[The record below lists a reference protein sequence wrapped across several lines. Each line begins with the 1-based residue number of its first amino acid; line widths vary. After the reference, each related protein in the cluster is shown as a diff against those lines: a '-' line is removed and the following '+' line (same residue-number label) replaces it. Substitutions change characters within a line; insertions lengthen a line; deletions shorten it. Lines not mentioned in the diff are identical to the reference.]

1 LNAHNRPGTPKKA
14 ALVAVVA
21 ALYTVLFG
29 FTLTT
34 SRQPA
39 FAKPAPSAP
48 AADSTKVIT
57 PAKTGSQK
65 ASSKDVAS
73 EQSSANGLNKPHEA
87 SDAVPSGQ
95 SNEQVHSGEPKDGS
109 PSGESKDDVNSADL
123 NKPTPDTAGGDTVF
137 GGSSIDEEMV
147 IGKVL
152 TITRPKINQELYA
165 HTGMVS
171 EHQMVRVKVLEGELK
186 GKEFV
191 IPHELTD
198 NPAFNVAVSPG
209 QEVVLAV
216 VPNKDGKIEVSICD
230 YHRAPVLYWLL
241 AIFLVAFLALGG
253 KKGFKSLVGL
263 LATVLLIGYILL
275 PMSLK
280 GYNPLYTAVG
290 ICLLAGT
297 TSIMLIGGFSKK
309 SLSAIIGTVGG
320 VIVAGLAAHIVIELC
335 PLNGLS
341 SEEAQ
346 ILRGSVLV
354 QQMPFYSGL
363 LAAGMLIGALGV
375 IMDVAISIASSIA
388 EVAKTDTKLTT
399 KQLYD
404 SGMNVGRDIMGT
416 MTNTLILAYAGSA
429 LPLLLLATQ
438 MPTIKLLNLDLFATE
453 VASAL
458 SGSLGLTLTIPLTAL
473 AAAKLMSE
481 KQK

>member
-1 LNAHNRPGTPKKA
+1 MNPPNRPEKPNKA
-14 ALVAVVA
+14 ALVAIVA
-21 ALYTVLFG
+21 ALYAVLSVSSFPSAG
-29 FTLTT
+29 I
-34 SRQPA
+34 
-39 FAKPAPSAP
+39 AKPEANTTQKTSTSQPSSTKTLEQQLSAQSSPAGQSLEKRKQTDPPASVKTNAP
-48 AADSTKVIT
+48 A
-57 PAKTGSQK
+57 
-65 ASSKDVAS
+65 
-73 EQSSANGLNKPHEA
+73 
-87 SDAVPSGQ
+87 SDT
-95 SNEQVHSGEPKDGS
+95 N
-109 PSGESKDDVNSADL
+109 
-123 NKPTPDTAGGDTVF
+123 GGDTVF

-152 TITRPKINQELYA
+152 TVTRPKINKELYA

-171 EHQMVRVKVLEGELK
+171 EHQVVRVQVLEGELK

-191 IPHELTD
+191 VPHELTD
-198 NPAFNVAVSPG
+198 NPAFNVAVNPG

-216 VPNKDGKIEVSICD
+216 VPGQDGKLEVSICD
-230 YHRAPVLYWLL
+230 YHRAPILYGLL
-241 AIFLVAFLALGG
+241 IIFLIAFLALGG

-263 LATVLLIGYILL
+263 VVTVLLIGYILL
-275 PMSLK
+275 PLSLK

-290 ICLLAGT
+290 ICFLAGT
-297 TSIMLIGGFSKK
+297 TSIILIGGVSKK

-320 VIVAGLAAHIVIELC
+320 VIIAGLAARIVIELA

-375 IMDVAISIASSIA
+375 IMDVAISIASTVA
-388 EVAKTDTKLTT
+388 EVAKTDSKLTT
-399 KQLYD
+399 KQLYE

-438 MPTIKLLNLDLFATE
+438 MPSIKLLNLDLFATE

-473 AAAKLMSE
+473 AAARLMSGSE

>member
-1 LNAHNRPGTPKKA
+1 MA
-14 ALVAVVA
+14 ALCAVLSA
-21 ALYTVLFG
+21 T
-29 FTLTT
+29 
-34 SRQPA
+34 A
-39 FAKPAPSAP
+39 FIQNANSKPGQIGSSSTSAP
-48 AADSTKVIT
+48 APAPA
-57 PAKTGSQK
+57 PAK
-65 ASSKDVAS
+65 S
-73 EQSSANGLNKPHEA
+73 ET
-87 SDAVPSGQ
+87 
-95 SNEQVHSGEPKDGS
+95 
-109 PSGESKDDVNSADL
+109 SADANSDSQR
-123 NKPTPDTAGGDTVF
+123 NKSESPTASRNTGQQPGTSLVPISEKEHSRPVKATATDSSSGDTVF

-152 TITRPKINQELYA
+152 NITKPKINRELYA

-171 EHQMVRVKVLEGELK
+171 EHQIVRVQVLEGELK

-191 IPHELTD
+191 VPHELTD

-216 VPNKDGKIEVSICD
+216 VPGPDGKLEVSICD
-230 YHRAPVLYWLL
+230 YHRAPILYGLL
-241 AIFLVAFLALGG
+241 ITFLIAFLALGG
-253 KKGFKSLVGL
+253 KKGFKSLIGL
-263 LATVLLIGYILL
+263 VVTVLLIGYILL
-275 PMSLK
+275 PLSLK

-290 ICLLAGT
+290 ICFLAGT
-297 TSIMLIGGFSKK
+297 TSIMLIGGISRK
-309 SLSAIIGTVGG
+309 SVSAIIGTVGG
-320 VIVAGLAAHIVIELC
+320 VIVAGLAARIVIELA

-375 IMDVAISIASSIA
+375 IMDVAISIASTVA
-388 EVAKTDTKLTT
+388 EVAKTDSKLTT

-438 MPTIKLLNLDLFATE
+438 MPSIKLLNLDLFATE

-473 AAAKLMSE
+473 AAAKLMSVE
-481 KQK
+481 KHK

>member
-1 LNAHNRPGTPKKA
+1 MLSAT
-14 ALVAVVA
+14 
-21 ALYTVLFG
+21 
-29 FTLTT
+29 
-34 SRQPA
+34 A
-39 FAKPAPSAP
+39 FAENADSKPDKNSSSSTSAKSETRKNANSASLNDQTETQTISP
-48 AADSTKVIT
+48 NADQRPNTSLVPISEKERSRSVRTAAADN
-57 PAKTGSQK
+57 
-65 ASSKDVAS
+65 SS
-73 EQSSANGLNKPHEA
+73 
-87 SDAVPSGQ
+87 
-95 SNEQVHSGEPKDGS
+95 
-109 PSGESKDDVNSADL
+109 
-123 NKPTPDTAGGDTVF
+123 GDTVF

-152 TITRPKINQELYA
+152 NITKPKINRELYA

-171 EHQMVRVKVLEGELK
+171 EHQIVRVQVLEGELK

-191 IPHELTD
+191 VPHELTD
-198 NPAFNVAVSPG
+198 NPAFNVAVTPG

-216 VPNKDGKIEVSICD
+216 VPGPDGKLEVSICD
-230 YHRAPVLYWLL
+230 YHRAPILYGLL
-241 AIFLVAFLALGG
+241 IIFLIAFLALGG
-253 KKGFKSLVGL
+253 KKGFKSLIGL
-263 LATVLLIGYILL
+263 VVTVLLIGYILL
-275 PMSLK
+275 PLSLK

-290 ICLLAGT
+290 ICFLAGT
-297 TSIMLIGGFSKK
+297 TSIMLIGGISRK
-309 SLSAIIGTVGG
+309 SVSAIIGTVGG
-320 VIVAGLAAHIVIELC
+320 VIVAGLAARIVIELA

-375 IMDVAISIASSIA
+375 IMDVAISIASTVA
-388 EVAKTDTKLTT
+388 EVAKTDSKLTT

-438 MPTIKLLNLDLFATE
+438 MPSIKLLNLDLFATE

-473 AAAKLMSE
+473 AAAKLMSAE

>member
-1 LNAHNRPGTPKKA
+1 MIDLSRRA
-14 ALVAVVA
+14 AL
-21 ALYTVLFG
+21 L
-29 FTLTT
+29 
-34 SRQPA
+34 
-39 FAKPAPSAP
+39 KPAIAAIFVLLVALSAP
-48 AADSTKVIT
+48 VST
-57 PAKTGSQK
+57 PAEP
-65 ASSKDVAS
+65 ASSKPLPVKS
-73 EQSSANGLNKPHEA
+73 VTIESAIETI
-87 SDAVPSGQ
+87 DSG
-95 SNEQVHSGEPKDGS
+95 K
-109 PSGESKDDVNSADL
+109 NSVTIQAPE
-123 NKPTPDTAGGDTVF
+123 KMSDTAGGSTVF

-152 TITRPKINQELYA
+152 SVSKPKVNKELFA
-165 HTGMVS
+165 HTGMVT
-171 EHQMVRVKVLEGELK
+171 EHQQVRVRVLEGALK

-198 NPAFNVAVSPG
+198 NPAFNVAVSEG
-209 QEVVLAV
+209 QEVVLAIA
-216 VPNKDGKIEVSICD
+216 PGKSNELEVSIAD
-230 YHRAPVLYWLL
+230 YHRAPIIYGLL
-241 AIFLVAFLALGG
+241 AVFLIAFLAFGG
-253 KKGFKSLVGL
+253 KKGVKSLIGL
-263 LATVLLIGYILL
+263 AITVLLIGGILL
-275 PMSLK
+275 PLSLQ
-280 GYNPLYTAVG
+280 GFNPLLSSIG
-290 ICLLAGT
+290 ICFLAGT
-297 TSIMLIGGFSKK
+297 TSILLIGGISKK

-320 VIVAGLAAHIVIELC
+320 VIIAGVASQIVIELA

-375 IMDVAISIASSIA
+375 IMDVGISIASSVT
-388 EVAKTDTKLTT
+388 EVAKTDSTLTT
-399 KQLYD
+399 KQLFD

-438 MPTIKLLNLDLFATE
+438 MPSIKLLNLDLFATE

-458 SGSLGLTLTIPLTAL
+458 TGSLGLTFTIPLTAF

-481 KQK
+481 KRQ